1 MLAYPLELT
10 LPTLF
15 DQFGPL
21 RAVVS
26 DVLSL
31 LIRIVAL
38 LLALA
43 IATGFVEAQL
53 SYVVG
58 APSLLSNVWLKVGA
72 VVICLILALMAI
84 PISNALVGVLF

>member
-15 DQFGPL
+15 DQFDPL